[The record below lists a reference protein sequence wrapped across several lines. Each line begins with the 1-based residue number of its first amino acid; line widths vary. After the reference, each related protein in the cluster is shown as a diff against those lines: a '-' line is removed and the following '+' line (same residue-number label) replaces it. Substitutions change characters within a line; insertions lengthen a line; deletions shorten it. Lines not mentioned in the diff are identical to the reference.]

1 MINYQVILEEIEKE
15 IQSLFS
21 QGKVADY
28 IPALAKINPNQFA
41 MSIQLFDGTSY
52 NIGNVNNKFSIQS
65 ISKVFT
71 FTLALNHYGKEL
83 YKRVGHEP
91 SGDPFNSLIQLEYE
105 NGIPR
110 NPFINAGA
118 IVTTDSL
125 ISIYKQNS
133 FDFILDFIKK
143 VSNDDSIT
151 YDIEMFKSELKHGF
165 RNFALINMIK
175 SYDNIHNH
183 IDYVIDTYFK
193 QCSIMMTPVQLAKS
207 MLFLANHGVNPL
219 TNERIITE
227 SKAKRINSLMLTCG
241 HYDASGDFAYK
252 VGLPGK
258 SGVGGGIV
266 AIVPQKMAIC
276 VYSPR
281 LNAQGNS
288 LIGTKALELFT
299 TKTGLSIF

>member
-1 MINYQVILEEIEKE
+1 LNYQAILEEIEKE
-15 IQSLFS
+15 IQPLFS

-28 IPALAKINPNQFA
+28 IPALAKVNPNQFI
-41 MSIQLFDGTSY
+41 MSIRLFDGTSY
-52 NIGNVNNKFSIQS
+52 GVGDVNSKFSIQS

-71 FTLALNHYGKEL
+71 FTLALHQYGRDL
-83 YKRVGHEP
+83 YHRVGHEP
-91 SGDPFNSLIQLEYE
+91 SGDPFNSLVQLEYE

-118 IVTTDSL
+118 IVTTDTL
-125 ISIYKQNS
+125 VSIHKKYTFKY
-133 FDFILDFIKK
+133 ILDFIKK
-143 VSNDDSIT
+143 VANDETIT
-151 YDIEMFKSELKHGF
+151 YDKDIYKSELEHGF
-165 RNFALINMIK
+165 KNFALINMIK
-175 SYDNIHNH
+175 SYDNIHNK
-183 IDYVIDTYFK
+183 IDTVINTYFK
-193 QCSIMMTPVQLAKS
+193 QCSIMMSTSQLAQS
-207 MLFLANHGVNPL
+207 MLYIANHGVNPL
-219 TNERIITE
+219 TEERIISI
-227 SKAKRINSLMLTCG
+227 SKAKRTNSLMLTCG

-276 VYSPR
+276 VYSPE

-299 TKTGLSIF
+299 SKTGLSIF

>member
-1 MINYQVILEEIEKE
+1 MNYQKILHEIEAE
-15 IQSLFS
+15 IQPFFS
-21 QGKVADY
+21 QGNVGSY
-28 IPALAKINPNQFA
+28 IPALANIDPNQFSMA
-41 MSIQLFDGTSY
+41 ICMFDGTTY
-52 NIGNVNNKFSIQS
+52 GVGDINKKISIQS
-65 ISKVFT
+65 ISKIFT
-71 FTLALNHYGKEL
+71 FTLALNYYGKEL

-91 SGDPFNSLIQLEYE
+91 SGDPFNSLVQLEYE

-118 IVTTDSL
+118 IVTADSL
-125 ISIYKQNS
+125 VSIYKDETFNQ
-133 FDFILDFIKK
+133 ILDFIKK
-143 VSNDDSIT
+143 TSNDETIS
-151 YDIEMFKSELKHGF
+151 YDEEIFESELANGF

-175 SYDNIHNH
+175 SFNNINNN
-183 IDYVIDTYFK
+183 IDEVIDTYFK
-193 QCSIMMTPVQLAKS
+193 QCSIMMNCSQLAKS

-219 TNERIITE
+219 TNEEIITE

-266 AIVPQKMAIC
+266 AVVPKKMAIC
-276 VYSPR
+276 VYSPK
-281 LNAQGNS
+281 LNLQGNS
-288 LIGTKALELFT
+288 LVGTKALELFT

>member
-1 MINYQVILEEIEKE
+1 MNYQKVLEEIEKE
-15 IQSLFS
+15 IQPFLNE
-21 QGKVADY
+21 GKLANY
-28 IPALAKINPNQFA
+28 IPALANVDDKKFA

-52 NIGNVNNKFSIQS
+52 HIGDSNLKFSIQS

-71 FTLALNHYGKEL
+71 FTLALNHYGKDL

-91 SGDPFNSLIQLEYE
+91 SGNPFNSLVQLEYE

-118 IVTTDSL
+118 LVTADSL
-125 ISIYKQNS
+125 VSIYKKNT
-133 FDFILDFIKK
+133 FDTILDFIKK
-143 VSNDDSIT
+143 TSNDETIS
-151 YDIEMFKSELKHGF
+151 YDEEIFESELANGF

-175 SYDNIHNH
+175 SFNNINNN
-183 IDYVIDTYFK
+183 IDEVIDTYFK
-193 QCSIMMTPVQLAKS
+193 QCSIMMNCSQLAKS
-207 MLFLANHGVNPL
+207 MLFLANHGINPL
-219 TNERIITE
+219 TNEQIITE

-266 AIVPQKMAIC
+266 AVVPKKMTIC
-276 VYSPR
+276 VYSPK
-281 LNAQGNS
+281 LNLQGNS
-288 LIGTKALELFT
+288 LVGTIALELFT

>member
-1 MINYQVILEEIEKE
+1 MNYQKVLEEIENE
-15 IQSLFS
+15 IQPFLNE
-21 QGKVADY
+21 GKLANY
-28 IPALAKINPNQFA
+28 IPALANVDDKKFA

-52 NIGNVNNKFSIQS
+52 HIGDSNLKFSIQS

-71 FTLALNHYGKEL
+71 FTLALNHYGKDL

-91 SGDPFNSLIQLEYE
+91 SGNPFNSLVQLEYE

-118 IVTTDSL
+118 IVTADSL
-125 ISIYKQNS
+125 VSIYKKNT
-133 FDFILDFIKK
+133 FDTILDFIKK
-143 VSNDDSIT
+143 TSNDETIS
-151 YDIEMFKSELKHGF
+151 YDEEIFESELANGF

-175 SYDNIHNH
+175 SFNNINNN
-183 IDYVIDTYFK
+183 IDEVIDTYFK
-193 QCSIMMTPVQLAKS
+193 QCSIMMNCSQLAKS
-207 MLFLANHGVNPL
+207 MLFLANHGINPL
-219 TNERIITE
+219 TNEQIITE

-266 AIVPQKMAIC
+266 AVVPKKMTIC
-276 VYSPR
+276 VYSPK
-281 LNAQGNS
+281 LNLQGNS
-288 LIGTKALELFT
+288 LVGTIALELFT

>member
-1 MINYQVILEEIEKE
+1 MNYQAILEEIQKE
-15 IQSLFS
+15 IQPLFS
-21 QGKVADY
+21 QGKVANY
-28 IPALAKINPNQFA
+28 IPALATVNPNQFA
-41 MSIQLFDGTSY
+41 MSIQMFDGTSF
-52 NIGNVNNKFSIQS
+52 GVGEVDKKFSIQS

-71 FTLALNHYGKEL
+71 FTLALNFYGKDL

-91 SGDPFNSLIQLEYE
+91 SGNPFNSLVQLEYE

-118 IVTTDSL
+118 IVTADSL
-125 ISIYKQNS
+125 VSIYKKNT
-133 FDFILDFIKK
+133 FDNILDFIKK
-143 VSNDDSIT
+143 TSNDETIV
-151 YDIEMFKSELKHGF
+151 YDEEIFKSELAHGF

-175 SYDNIHNH
+175 SFNNINNN
-183 IDYVIDTYFK
+183 IDDVIDTYFK
-193 QCSIMMTPVQLAKS
+193 QCSIMMNSSQLAKS
-207 MLFLANHGVNPL
+207 MLFLANHGVHPL
-219 TNERIITE
+219 TNEEIITE

-266 AIVPQKMAIC
+266 AVVPKKMAIC
-276 VYSPR
+276 VYSPK
-281 LNAQGNS
+281 LNLQGNS
-288 LIGTKALELFT
+288 LVGTIALELFT

>member
-1 MINYQVILEEIEKE
+1 MNYQKILTEIEAE
-15 IQSLFS
+15 IQPFFS
-21 QGKVADY
+21 QGNVASY
-28 IPALAKINPNQFA
+28 IPALANVDPNQFSMA
-41 MSIQLFDGTSY
+41 ICMFDGTTY
-52 NIGNVNNKFSIQS
+52 GVGDINKKFSIQS

-71 FTLALNHYGKEL
+71 FTLALNYYGKEL

-91 SGDPFNSLIQLEYE
+91 SGNPFNSLVQLEYE

-118 IVTTDSL
+118 LVTADSL
-125 ISIYKQNS
+125 VSIYKDEAFNQ
-133 FDFILDFIKK
+133 ILEFIKMA
-143 VSNDDSIT
+143 SDDENIS
-151 YDIEMFKSELKHGF
+151 YDEEIFQSELEHGF
-165 RNFALINMIK
+165 RNFALVNMIK
-175 SYDNIHNH
+175 SFGNIKNSVN
-183 IDYVIDTYFK
+183 DVINTYFK
-193 QCSIMMTPVQLAKS
+193 QCSIMMSPKELAKS

-219 TNERIITE
+219 TNETIITE

-266 AIVPQKMAIC
+266 AIVPKKMAIC
-276 VYSPR
+276 VYSPQ
-281 LNAQGNS
+281 LNNQGNS
-288 LIGTKALELFT
+288 LIGTIALELFT

>member
-1 MINYQVILEEIEKE
+1 MNYQAVLKEIQEEIEPF
-15 IQSLFS
+15 LS
-21 QGKVADY
+21 QGKVASY
-28 IPALAKINPNQFA
+28 IPALANVDDKKFA
-41 MSIQLFDGTSY
+41 MSLVLFDGTTY
-52 NIGNVNNKFSIQS
+52 NIGDFNHQFSIQS

-91 SGDPFNSLIQLEYE
+91 SGDPFNSLVQLEYE

-118 IVTTDSL
+118 IVTADTIVSL
-125 ISIYKQNS
+125 YKKET
-133 FDFILDFIKK
+133 FETILNFIKK
-143 VSNDDSIT
+143 VSQDNSIN
-151 YDIEMFKSELKHGF
+151 YDKEIFKSELEHGF

-175 SYDNIHNH
+175 SYNNIHNN
-183 IDYVIDTYFK
+183 IDDVIQTYFK
-193 QCSIMMTPVQLAKS
+193 QCSIMMSTSQLAKS
-207 MLFLANHGVNPL
+207 MLYLANHGVNPL
-219 TNERIITE
+219 NEEKIITD
-227 SKAKRINSLMLTCG
+227 SKAKRINSVMLTCG

-266 AIVPQKMAIC
+266 AIVPKKMALC

-281 LNAQGNS
+281 LNDYGNS
-288 LIGTKALELFT
+288 LVGTKALELFT

>member
-1 MINYQVILEEIEKE
+1 MDYQAILEEIKE
-15 IQSLFS
+15 EIEPLFL

-28 IPALAKINPNQFA
+28 IPALANVDPNQFI

-52 NIGNVNNKFSIQS
+52 GIGEVDNKFSIQS

-71 FTLALNHYGKEL
+71 FTLALEYYGAEL

-91 SGDPFNSLIQLEYE
+91 SGNPFNSLVQLEYE

-125 ISIYKQNS
+125 VSIHKQNT
-133 FDFILDFIKK
+133 FKYILDFIRK
-143 VSNDDSIT
+143 VSNDETIN
-151 YDIEMFKSELKHGF
+151 YDENIYNSELAHGF

-175 SYDNIHNH
+175 SYNNINNE
-183 IDYVIDTYFK
+183 INDVISTYFK
-193 QCSIMMTPVQLAKS
+193 QCSIMMSPSQLAKA
-207 MLFLANHGVNPL
+207 MLFLANHGTNPL
-219 TNERIITE
+219 TNESILTE

-266 AIVPQKMAIC
+266 AIVPKKMAIC